1 MNGKAAAFDVR
12 RIVVALDAASG
23 SAESLEAAAEIAERL
38 SAELIGL
45 FVEDVNLLRSGAL
58 PFVRQV
64 SVRSGMWQ
72 DFDAH
77 SIEREMR
84 AGAAEARRL
93 LETAAAR
100 RRVAHSF
107 RVVRGQ
113 VAREVAAAAA
123 DADLLIV
130 EGTSRPLTPHIG
142 LASTTRVAA
151 KAAVRSVFLLR
162 PGTAGHNLVA
172 LYDDAPGADRAL
184 AAATSLARSDG
195 GALTI
200 LVLAPT
206 DDAMSVIEDRA
217 RRLLGERGAR
227 AVYRPF
233 AHATIDTLCALLRA
247 VPDSILVVSA
257 DSPLV
262 AGPAAERLMDRVA
275 CALLLVR

>member
-1 MNGKAAAFDVR
+1 MNGKHAVFDVR

-38 SAELIGL
+38 RAELIGL
-45 FVEDVNLLRSGAL
+45 FVEDVNLLRSGEL

-64 SVRSGMWQ
+64 NVRSRIWG

-77 SIEREMR
+77 SMEREMR
-84 AGAAEARRL
+84 AGAAKARHL
-93 LETAAAR
+93 LEAASAR

-113 VAREVAAAAA
+113 VAHEVAAAAA

-130 EGTSRPLTPHIG
+130 EGTSRPLTPHMR
-142 LASTTRVAA
+142 LVSTTRVAA
-151 KAAVRSVFLLR
+151 KAAARSVFLLR
-162 PGTAGHNLVA
+162 PGVAGHNLVA
-172 LYDDAPGADRAL
+172 LYDDAPGADKAL
-184 AAATSLARSDG
+184 AAAASLARSDG
-195 GALTI
+195 GALTV

-206 DDAMSVIEDRA
+206 DDEMAVLEDRA
-217 RRLLGERGAR
+217 RRLLGELGVR

-233 AHATIDTLCALLRA
+233 AHATIDTLCAQARA
-247 VPDSILVVSA
+247 VADSLLVVSA

-262 AGPAAERLMDRVA
+262 EGPEAERLMDRVA
-275 CALLLVR
+275 CPLLLVR